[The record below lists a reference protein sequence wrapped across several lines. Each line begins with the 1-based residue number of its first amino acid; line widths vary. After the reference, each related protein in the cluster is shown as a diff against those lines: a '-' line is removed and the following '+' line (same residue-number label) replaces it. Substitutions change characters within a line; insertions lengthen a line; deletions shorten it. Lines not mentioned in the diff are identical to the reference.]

1 MLLPFLSQSGAAA
14 ANAAGTATDPAA
26 DANTQQ
32 ANRLTE
38 MMRLLGGDL
47 SGSLSGGDK
56 LLALSGLLRSAT
68 RSGRRAG
75 LTPQQV
81 IGDLQ
86 KQKLAELQSR
96 LTIEQTRAQMA
107 QRQQQLAETV
117 EWSKSLPEAQ
127 RKAFLGQPLEKR
139 LERMDAEAFRR
150 EQLFTRERDPA
161 TGLFRNVYQSGKTE
175 LTDVEAPANTEWLAQ
190 DVGGRQE
197 MVLYDKDT
205 NQPVV
210 NKDGKFITRFEGVP
224 EGERQRIDIGRG
236 NLAVNQA
243 RLGLARA
250 GGGGGGGGGGAQTQI
265 KSYFKPDGTVTQGE
279 VRWNKG
285 KDSWVDRS
293 GNPVRLAPSQTPGF
307 PFAVPQSTG
316 IRRFP

>member
-1 MLLPFLSQSGAAA
+1 LTQLLS
-14 ANAAGTATDPAA
+14 
-26 DANTQQ
+26 
-32 ANRLTE
+32 
-38 MMRLLGGDL
+38 GDL
-47 SGSLSGGDK
+47 SGSLSSGDK

-75 LTPQQV
+75 ITPQQV
-81 IGDLQ
+81 IGGLQ
-86 KQKLAELQSR
+86 QQKLAELQNR
-96 LTIEQTRAQMA
+96 MAVEQMRAAEA

-117 EWSKSLPEAQ
+117 EWSKSLPESQ

-139 LERMDAEAFRR
+139 LERMDTEAFRR

-175 LTDVEAPANTEWLAQ
+175 LTDVEAPANTDWLAQ

-210 NKDGKFITRFEGVP
+210 NKDGKLITRFEGVP

-236 NLAVNQA
+236 NLAVSQA
-243 RLGLARA
+243 RLNLARA
-250 GGGGGGGGGGAQTQI
+250 GGGGGGRGGGSSKQPTQI
-265 KSYFKPDGTVTQGE
+265 TVNGQTTFGIPLGGFQYQLQDGRTVT
-279 VRWNKG
+279 
-285 KDSWVDRS
+285 
-293 GNPVRLAPSQTPGF
+293 ATPAKSSSAF
-307 PFAVPQSTG
+307 TPQLPPPATTG
-316 IRRFP
+316 GRRF